1 MRALGGLL
9 VLALLISFPGVG
21 LAQLPPKPRIGRLH
35 LPDEYWGYMVE
46 AGKLCGVDPCL
57 IMATAAIESRFDAE
71 ATSGH
76 GACIGLMQLHKDT
89 ARGLGVNPWDPRENI
104 KGGTMVLAKFLHR
117 YNGDLKR
124 VFMKYNAKFNYGYFR
139 EIVKAY
145 RQAVLTS
152 RRGN

>member
-21 LAQLPPKPRIGRLH
+21 LAQLPPKPRIGRLY

-46 AGKLCGVDPCL
+46 AGKLYGVDPCL

-71 ATSGH
+71 ASSGH

-89 ARGLGVNPWDPRENI
+89 ARSLGVNPWDPRENI
-104 KGGTMVLAKFLHR
+104 KGGTMVLAKFLRR
-117 YNGDLKR
+117 YHGDLRR
-124 VFMKYNAKFNYGYFR
+124 VYSKYNARFNNSYFR
-139 EIVKAY
+139 EIEKAY
-145 RQAVLTS
+145 HQAISTMK
-152 RRGN
+152 